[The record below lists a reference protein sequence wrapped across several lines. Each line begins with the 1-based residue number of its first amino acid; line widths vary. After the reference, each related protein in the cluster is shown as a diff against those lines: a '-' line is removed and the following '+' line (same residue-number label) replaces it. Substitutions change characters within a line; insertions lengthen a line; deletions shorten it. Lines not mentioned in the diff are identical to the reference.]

1 MYQVFYRKW
10 RPQTF
15 SEVVGQ
21 PHVTATLQNA
31 LQSGRLSHAYLFTG
45 SRGTGKT
52 SCAKILS
59 KAVNCLHPVNGD
71 PCNECEI
78 CRGIDSGSL
87 TDIIEIDAASNNGVD
102 NIRDLREETNFTP
115 VRAKYRVYII
125 DEVHM
130 LSTGAFNAL
139 LKTLEEPPSYVI
151 FILATTE
158 VHKLPQTILSR
169 CQRFD
174 FKRILPENIA
184 DRLKFVASQENIS
197 LTDDAATLIARIA
210 DGALRDA
217 LSILDRCSGTGEEIT
232 AEFVSE
238 AVGIANRSYLFELA
252 DCFKDGNA
260 AHSLE
265 IINSLHNNSCD
276 MERLCSELI
285 NHFRNLMIVKTVK
298 DASALIICTQDELS
312 RLTEQTAAFRLENI
326 LYALSV
332 LEDTYAKIKRGLN
345 QRIETEMAVIELCSP
360 SLCKSNAAL
369 LKRISELEARLG
381 APGSNVTISAPA
393 VQQPTV
399 KLPEVQPVKPAAD
412 GDLPAPPPESEYS
425 APAPPVAESKPIEQE
440 NPTGDTPFTHW
451 TEVLSALAEYDPP
464 LVGIL
469 SGSSAFIRGEF
480 VLVKSANSTFEQF
493 IKIGTHNSALKNAI
507 EQISGKKYRLGILK
521 SAADEKPKAD
531 PLADL
536 INKVNNFNQM

>member
-10 RPQTF
+10 RPKAF

-59 KAVNCLHPVNGD
+59 KAVNCLHPVDGN

-78 CRGIDSGSL
+78 CKGIDSGSL

-174 FKRILPENIA
+174 FKRIMPEDIA
-184 DRLKFVASQENIS
+184 KRLMFVAENEGLQ
-197 LTDDAATLIARIA
+197 LTDDGANLIARIA

-217 LSILDRCSGTGEEIT
+217 LSILDRCAGTEGQID
-232 AEFVSE
+232 AEYVSE
-238 AVGIANRSYLFELA
+238 AVGIANRSYLFDLS
-252 DCFKDGNA
+252 DCFRNGDTPGA
-260 AHSLE
+260 LE
-265 IINSLHNNSCD
+265 LINTLHNNSCD

-298 DASALIICTQDELS
+298 DPAPLIICTADELE
-312 RLTEQTAAFRLENI
+312 RLKKQANSYKLEDI
-326 LYALSV
+326 LYSLSV
-332 LEDTYAKIKRGLN
+332 VEETYSKIKRGLN
-345 QRIETEMAVIELCSP
+345 QKIETEMAAVELCSP
-360 SLCKSNAAL
+360 SLCKSNDAL
-369 LKRISELEARLG
+369 LSRISAIEAKINSIFSG
-381 APGSNVTISAPA
+381 DVKITPEKKNTDEKPNESPAAPA
-393 VQQPTV
+393 
-399 KLPEVQPVKPAAD
+399 KNKEPEPAKQTEPEEKPPVSD
-412 GDLPAPPPESEYS
+412 PAP
-425 APAPPVAESKPIEQE
+425 KPQDE
-440 NPTGDTPFTHW
+440 NIPFMQW
-451 TEVLSALAEYDPP
+451 TEALEELRQTDMP
-464 LVGIL
+464 LAAIL
-469 SGSSAFIRGEF
+469 QGSRAFVRGEF
-480 VLVKSANSTFEQF
+480 VLISSRNSTLEQF
-493 IKIGTHNSALKNAI
+493 IRVGSHSSAVKAAI
-507 EQISGKKYRLGILK
+507 MKVSGKKYRLGILK
-521 SAADEKPKAD
+521 SEEEAKSNKD
-531 PLADL
+531 PLTGL
-536 INKVNNFNQM
+536 INKVNKFNQS

>member
-10 RPQTF
+10 RPKAF

-59 KAVNCLHPVNGD
+59 KAVNCLNPVNGN

-174 FKRILPENIA
+174 FKRIMPDDIA
-184 DRLKFVASQENIS
+184 QRLKFVAENENLQ
-197 LTDDAATLIARIA
+197 LTDDGANLIARIA

-217 LSILDRCSGTGEEIT
+217 LSILDRCAGADGKID
-232 AEFVSE
+232 AAYVSE
-238 AVGIANRSYLFELA
+238 AVGIANRSYLFELSEY
-252 DCFKDGNA
+252 FRTGNTPGA
-260 AHSLE
+260 LE
-265 IINSLHNNSCD
+265 LINNLHNNSCD

-298 DASALIICTQDELS
+298 DPAALIICTADELD
-312 RLTEQTAAFRLENI
+312 RLKKQAELYRLEDI
-326 LYALSV
+326 LYSLSV
-332 LEDTYAKIKRGLN
+332 IEDTYSKIKRGLN
-345 QRIETEMAVIELCSP
+345 QKIETEMAAVELCSP
-360 SLCKSNAAL
+360 AL
-369 LKRISELEARLG
+369 LKSNEALLSRISSLEAKIN
-381 APGSNVTISAPA
+381 AISSGDIKISPANTENKSKETPAPA
-393 VQQPTV
+393 V
-399 KLPEVQPVKPAAD
+399 KNE
-412 GDLPAPPPESEYS
+412 AP
-425 APAPPVAESKPIEQE
+425 EQE
-440 NPTGDTPFTHW
+440 KQNATEKPEQTAPDRDENIPFMQW
-451 TEVLSALAEYDPP
+451 TEVLDELKQTDMPLAA
-464 LVGIL
+464 IL
-469 SGSSAFIRGEF
+469 QGSQAFVRGEF
-480 VLVKSANSTFEQF
+480 ILIKSQNSTFEQF
-493 IKIGTHNSALKNAI
+493 IRVGSHSSAVKAAVLK
-507 EQISGKKYRLGILK
+507 ISGKKYRLGILK
-521 SAADEKPKAD
+521 SEEDQPAND
-531 PLADL
+531 PLAGL
-536 INKVNNFNQM
+536 INKVNKFNLS